1 MNNKIEPCYC
11 SFEQCKLLKEKGF
24 DVMPHYIKN
33 KTDYILGYNFDLEDK
48 YDYLKKREF
57 QFEDHVCSHL
67 YLMPEQWQVIEFFRL
82 NYGIWIKVDHFIT
95 NENSIDW
102 DFEIDKT
109 NTDVDERGNYIP
121 IVSFDVK
128 RSFNTPQKAYSAA
141 FDYIL
146 TNLI

>member
-24 DVMPHYIKN
+24 NVMPHYIEN

-48 YDYLKKREF
+48 YDYLKTREF

-67 YLMPEQWQVIEFFRL
+67 YLMPEQWQVIEWLRV
-82 NYGIWIKVDHFIT
+82 NHNIWIYTWYSSINMTFRVWYQYLNTKGKDT
-95 NENSIDW
+95 SPNEISLNKIC
-102 DFEIDKT
+102 
-109 NTDVDERGNYIP
+109 
-121 IVSFDVK
+121 
-128 RSFNTPQKAYSAA
+128 NTPQKAYSAA

-146 TNLI
+146 INLI